1 MTRGIFSKIFFDQ
14 MSMLWTMYVYL
25 WARTNIGRICL
36 KFFWLI
42 LLSLPHVWAK
52 ALCSITYRYWLNYHL
67 KSGDPGFLVVLAV
80 FVADFEALIVIVE
93 TRSKQH
99 QIRRE
104 KLVWNS
110 GDRLELANWNLRK
123 KREKL
128 WCRVNLLDRPGRS

>member
-1 MTRGIFSKIFFDQ
+1 M
-14 MSMLWTMYVYL
+14 
-25 WARTNIGRICL
+25 
-36 KFFWLI
+36 
-42 LLSLPHVWAK
+42 
-52 ALCSITYRYWLNYHL
+52 

-104 KLVWNS
+104 KLARDW

-123 KREKL
+123 NAKNYMYDVEQI
-128 WCRVNLLDRPGRS
+128 